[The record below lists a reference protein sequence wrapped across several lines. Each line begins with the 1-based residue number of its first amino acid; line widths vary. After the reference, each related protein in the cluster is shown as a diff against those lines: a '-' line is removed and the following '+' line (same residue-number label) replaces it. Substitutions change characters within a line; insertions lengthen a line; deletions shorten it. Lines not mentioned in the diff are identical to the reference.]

1 MRDNLISQ
9 LQSSIL
15 LASLS
20 LIPNDTLRYTLLVI
34 PAGVAVIC
42 VIHLKRPSTQLSQ
55 LDDDVNKT
63 ENIIRDAKLNC
74 PRDLLGLT
82 AKGVRL
88 LEVKRSASMIQCRLL
103 ETNTLTWK
111 KYRILSR
118 DISNCAKDVEKILT
132 AVQLTVEA
140 ERQRKYTEDINET
153 EAILTSLHSPGREV
167 PDGYH
172 NIPQMHQQYFI
183 YLDLTLGAAAQK
195 SLGVLKAPLQY
206 HVDPNLRLEL
216 LVLDFNIYAPFSLAR
231 RAR

>member
-34 PAGVAVIC
+34 AAGVAVVC

-55 LDDDVNKT
+55 LDHDVSKT

-88 LEVKRSASMIQCRLL
+88 LEIKRSASMIQCRLL
-103 ETNTLTWK
+103 EMNNLTWK

-118 DISNCAKDVEKILT
+118 DISNCAKDVEKIRT
-132 AVQLTVEA
+132 AVQLIVEA
-140 ERQRKYTEDINET
+140 ERQRKYTDDINET
-153 EAILTSLHSPGREV
+153 EATLTSLRSPGREV
-167 PDGYH
+167 RLYQH
-172 NIPQMHQQYFI
+172 NISQTHQQYYI
-183 YLDLTLGAAAQK
+183 HCASRL
-195 SLGVLKAPLQY
+195 PLSFVSY
-206 HVDPNLRLEL
+206 SAFDPI
-216 LVLDFNIYAPFSLAR
+216 F
-231 RAR
+231 